1 MELKVLFNTARSA
14 TIEIADGGK
23 YHTQKKYRLTL
34 NGKDYG
40 TTDVVITN
48 LFGLKP
54 DKEYELKVYSI
65 DSVAENETTTKEK
78 VAAGEID
85 ATEDGQEAVHEAA
98 DAGKEAAAITF
109 RTDSESFTLNVRAFG
124 AKGDGETDD
133 TLAIQTAI
141 NACPP
146 NGRVLIPK
154 GVYMFT
160 CLFLKS
166 GLRLELMRDAVL
178 KNDGRTDRLPLLPG
192 VIQSYNEDSEYIL
205 GSWEGN
211 PLDQHVS
218 LITGL
223 CVQDVVLYGEGTID
237 GNASVDGWWNKARIK
252 TPPFRPKML
261 FLNHCENIRL
271 QGLLFANS
279 PCWTLHPYFSKDLAF
294 YGVEVHN
301 PADSPN
307 TDGIDP
313 ESVDGLLI
321 YGAKLY
327 TGDDCVAIK
336 SGKIYMGKTYKSPSR
351 NITIRHSLLMRGHG
365 SITIGSEIAGG
376 AKNVL
381 IENCVFDGT
390 DRGLRIKTRR
400 GRGKDSV
407 IDDITF
413 RDIEM
418 KGVLTPVVVNS
429 FYFCDPDGHSSY
441 VQNREAMPVD
451 ARTPEIG
458 RLTFE
463 QLDCRDCHAAA
474 AWIDGLPE
482 KKIGE
487 IVMRDVRV
495 SFANDAQ
502 PSVPAMAEGID
513 PCSRAGLHITNAKSV
528 VLENVRI
535 AGCEGEEIVAE
546 NVDEI
551 KR

>member
-1 MELKVLFNTARSA
+1 MELKLLFNTARSA
-14 TIEIADGGK
+14 TIEINDGGK

-34 NGKDYG
+34 NGEDRG

-54 DKEYELKVYSI
+54 DEEYTLKVYS
-65 DSVAENETTTKEK
+65 VEAALENEIK
-78 VAAGEID
+78 AAEESD
-85 ATEDGQEAVHEAA
+85 AVP
-98 DAGKEAAAITF
+98 AGRDAAALVF
-109 RTDSESFTLNVRAFG
+109 RTFSESFTLNVRAFG

-141 NACPP
+141 NSCPP
-146 NGRVLIPK
+146 DGRVLVPK

-160 CLFLKS
+160 CLFLRS
-166 GLRLELMRDAVL
+166 GLKLELMKDAVL

-192 VIQSYNEDSEYIL
+192 VIQSYDEKSEYIL

-218 LITGL
+218 LITGIG
-223 CVQDVVLYGEGTID
+223 VHDVVLYGEGKID
-237 GNASVDGWWNKARIK
+237 GNASVDGWWHKSRIK
-252 TPPFRPKML
+252 ASPFRPKML
-261 FLNHCENIRL
+261 FLNHCENVRL

-279 PCWTLHPYFSKDLAF
+279 PCWTLHPYFSKDLAI
-294 YGVEVHN
+294 YGTEVHN

-336 SGKIYMGKTYKSPSR
+336 SGKIYMGRTYKTPSR
-351 NITIRHSLLMRGHG
+351 NITIRHSLLRRGHG
-365 SITIGSEIAGG
+365 SITVGSEIAGG

-381 IENCVFDGT
+381 IESCVFDGT

-400 GRGKDSV
+400 GRGRDSV

-418 KGVLTPVVVNS
+418 DDVLTPVVVNS
-429 FYFCDPDGHSSY
+429 FYYCDPDGHSSY
-441 VQNREAMPVD
+441 VQNRELMPVD

-463 QLDCRDCHAAA
+463 NIDCRGCHAAA

-495 SFANDAQ
+495 TFADDAR

-513 PCSRAGLHITNAKSV
+513 ACCRAGLHITNAKSV

-535 AGCEGEEIVAE
+535 FGYEGEEIVQA

-551 KR
+551 KRK

>member
-1 MELKVLFNTARSA
+1 MKVELIFKTARSA
-14 TIEIADGGK
+14 TLLLADGGK
-23 YHTQKKYRLTL
+23 YHTTRPYRLTL
-34 NGKDYG
+34 NGIDRG
-40 TTDVVITN
+40 ITDVVITN

-54 DKEYELKVYSI
+54 DEEYELE
-65 DSVAENETTTKEK
+65 VAP
-78 VAAGEID
+78 A
-85 ATEDGQEAVHEAA
+85 DGSAEPAVL
-98 DAGKEAAAITF
+98 TF
-109 RTDSESFTLNVRAFG
+109 RTEPETFTLNVRALG
-124 AKGDGETDD
+124 AKGDGTTDD
-133 TLAIQTAI
+133 TLALQTAI
-141 NACPP
+141 NACPE
-146 NGRVLIPK
+146 NGRVLVPK
-154 GVYMFT
+154 GVYVFT

-166 GLRLELMRDAVL
+166 GLRMELMKDAVL
-178 KNDGRTDRLPLLPG
+178 MNDGRTDKLPILPG
-192 VIQSYNEDSEYIL
+192 VTQSYDEQDEYIL

-223 CVQDVVLYGEGTID
+223 YAKDVILYGEGTID
-237 GNASVDGWWNKARIK
+237 GNASVDGWWNKSRIRVA
-252 TPPFRPKML
+252 PFRPKML
-261 FLNHCENIRL
+261 FLNHCEDVTV

-279 PCWTLHPYFSKDLAF
+279 PCWTLHPYFSKNVAF
-294 YGVEVHN
+294 YGTEVHN

-313 ESVDGLLI
+313 ESVDGLKI

-336 SGKIYMGKTYKSPSR
+336 AGKIYMGRTYKSPSQ
-351 NITIRHSLLMRGHG
+351 NITIRHSLLRRGHG

-381 IENCVFDGT
+381 IESCVFDGT

-418 KGVLTPVVVNS
+418 DGVMTPVVVNS

-441 VQNREAMPVD
+441 VQDRGAKPVD
-451 ARTPEIG
+451 ERTPEIG

-463 QLDCRDCHAAA
+463 NIDCRDCHAAA

-482 KKIGE
+482 KKIRE
-487 IVMRDVRV
+487 IVMRDVKMA
-495 SFANDAQ
+495 FANDAK
-502 PSVPAMAEGID
+502 PALPAMAEGID
-513 PCSRAGLHITNAKSV
+513 ECRKRGLYITNAETV
-528 VLENVRI
+528 VLENVHI
-535 AGCEGEEIVAE
+535 TGYEGEELYAE
-546 NVDEI
+546 NVDKI
-551 KR
+551 VR

>member
-1 MELKVLFNTARSA
+1 MELKLLFSTARSA
-14 TIEIADGGK
+14 TIEINDGGK

-34 NGKDYG
+34 NGEDRG

-54 DKEYELKVYSI
+54 DEAYELKVYP
-65 DSVAENETTTKEK
+65 VEAVGVTEAEVSE
-78 VAAGEID
+78 GID
-85 ATEDGQEAVHEAA
+85 ATSACIEAA
-98 DAGKEAAAITF
+98 LAGAEAAVLTF
-109 RTDSESFTLNVRAFG
+109 RTFSESFTLNVRAFG

-146 NGRVLIPK
+146 DGRVLVPK

-166 GLRLELMRDAVL
+166 GLKLELMKDAVL

-192 VIQSYNEDSEYIL
+192 VIQSYDEKSEYIL

-218 LITGL
+218 LITGIG
-223 CVQDVVLYGEGTID
+223 VHDVVLYGEGTVD
-237 GNASVDGWWNKARIK
+237 GNASVDGWWHKSRIK
-252 TPPFRPKML
+252 ASPFRPKML
-261 FLNHCENIRL
+261 FLNHCENVRL

-279 PCWTLHPYFSKDLAF
+279 PCWTLHPYFSKDLAI
-294 YGVEVHN
+294 YGTEVHN

-336 SGKIYMGKTYKSPSR
+336 SGKIYMGRTYKTPSR
-351 NITIRHSLLMRGHG
+351 NITIRHSLLRRGHG
-365 SITIGSEIAGG
+365 SITVGSEIAGG

-381 IENCVFDGT
+381 IESCVFDGT

-418 KGVLTPVVVNS
+418 DDVLTPIVVNS
-429 FYFCDPDGHSSY
+429 FYYCDPDGHSSY
-441 VQNREAMPVD
+441 VQNRELMPVD

-463 QLDCRDCHAAA
+463 NIDCRGCHAAA

-495 SFANDAQ
+495 TFADDAK

-513 PCSRAGLHITNAKSV
+513 ACCRAGLHITNAKSV
-528 VLENVRI
+528 VLDNVRI
-535 AGCEGEEIVAE
+535 FGYEGEEIVQA

-551 KR
+551 KKQ

>member
-1 MELKVLFNTARSA
+1 MELKVLFSTARSA

-23 YHTQKKYRLTL
+23 YNTQKEYRLTL
-34 NGKDYG
+34 NGKDRG
-40 TTDVVITN
+40 TTNVVITN

-54 DKEYELKVYSI
+54 DEEYELKVYS
-65 DSVAENETTTKEK
+65 
-78 VAAGEID
+78 GE
-85 ATEDGQEAVHEAA
+85 
-98 DAGKEAAAITF
+98 EAAAAVSF
-109 RTDSESFTLNVRAFG
+109 RTSAESFTLNVRAFG

-133 TLAIQTAI
+133 TLALQTAI

-146 NGRVLIPK
+146 DGRVLVPK
-154 GVYMFT
+154 GTYLFT

-166 GLRLELMRDAVL
+166 GLRLELMKDAAL

-223 CVQDVVLYGEGTID
+223 YVHDVTLYGEGTID
-237 GNASVDGWWNKARIK
+237 GNASVEGWWNKARIK

-261 FLNHCENIRL
+261 FLNHCENIQI

-279 PCWTLHPYFSKDLAF
+279 PCWTLHPYFSKNLAF
-294 YGVEVHN
+294 YGTEVRN

-313 ESVDGLLI
+313 ESVDGLQI

-336 SGKIYMGKTYKSPSR
+336 SGKIYMGKTYKTPSQ

-365 SITIGSEIAGG
+365 SITVGSEIAGG

-400 GRGKDSV
+400 GRGEDSV

-441 VQNREAMPVD
+441 VQDRSAKPVD
-451 ARTPEIG
+451 WRTPEIG

-463 QLDCRDCHAAA
+463 QLDCSDCHAAA

-482 KKIGE
+482 KKIGK
-487 IVMRDVRV
+487 IVMRNVAV
-495 SFANDAQ
+495 SYANDAQ
-502 PSVPAMAEGID
+502 PFVPAMAEGID
-513 PCSRAGLHITNAKSV
+513 ACCRAGLHITNAKSV
-528 VLENVRI
+528 VLDNVRI
-535 AGCEGEEIVAE
+535 SGCEGEEIVTE
-546 NVDEI
+546 NVDEVV
-551 KR
+551 K

>member
-1 MELKVLFNTARSA
+1 MELKLLFSTARSA
-14 TIEIADGGK
+14 TIEINDGGK

-34 NGKDYG
+34 NGEDRG

-54 DKEYELKVYSI
+54 DEAYELKVYP
-65 DSVAENETTTKEK
+65 VEAVGVTEAEVSE
-78 VAAGEID
+78 GID
-85 ATEDGQEAVHEAA
+85 ATSACIEAA
-98 DAGKEAAAITF
+98 LAGAEAAVLTF
-109 RTDSESFTLNVRAFG
+109 RTFSESFTLNVRAFG

-146 NGRVLIPK
+146 DGRVLVPK

-166 GLRLELMRDAVL
+166 GLRLELMKDAVL

-192 VIQSYNEDSEYIL
+192 VIQSYDEKSEYIL

-218 LITGL
+218 LITGIG
-223 CVQDVVLYGEGTID
+223 VHDVVLYGEGTVD
-237 GNASVDGWWNKARIK
+237 GNASVDGWWHKSRIK
-252 TPPFRPKML
+252 ASPFRPKML
-261 FLNHCENIRL
+261 FLNHCENVRL

-279 PCWTLHPYFSKDLAF
+279 PCWTLHPYFSKDLAI
-294 YGVEVHN
+294 YGTEVHN

-336 SGKIYMGKTYKSPSR
+336 SGKIYMGRTYKTPSR
-351 NITIRHSLLMRGHG
+351 NITIRHSLLRRGHG
-365 SITIGSEIAGG
+365 SITVGSEIAGG

-381 IENCVFDGT
+381 IESCVFDGT

-418 KGVLTPVVVNS
+418 DDVLTPIVVNS
-429 FYFCDPDGHSSY
+429 FYYCDPDGHSSY
-441 VQNREAMPVD
+441 VQNRELMPVD

-463 QLDCRDCHAAA
+463 NIDCRGCHAAA

-487 IVMRDVRV
+487 IVLRDVRV
-495 SFANDAQ
+495 AFADDAK

-513 PCSRAGLHITNAKSV
+513 ACCRAGLHITNAKSV
-528 VLENVRI
+528 VLDNVRI
-535 AGCEGEEIVAE
+535 FGYEGEEIVQA

-551 KR
+551 KKQ